1 MTGSDVAMRRFLA
14 VSVVIGF
21 FGALAALLFLPDLNQ
36 NVRETVAMLIGVL
49 GAKFG
54 TVYDFAFGDAE
65 RERLIDGVHLGAITR
80 GDSGLPVSGE
90 GRDEHG

>member
-1 MTGSDVAMRRFLA
+1 MTGSDIAMRRFLS

-21 FGALAALLFLPDLNQ
+21 FGALAALLFLPDLNS

-54 TVYDFAFGDAE
+54 TVYDYAFGDAE
-65 RERLIDGVHLGAITR
+65 RERILDSAQTVIR
-80 GDSGLPVSGE
+80 GDAVPPVSGFD
-90 GRDEHG
+90 RDD

>member
-1 MTGSDVAMRRFLA
+1 MTGSDVGMRRFLS

-21 FGALAALLFLPDLNQ
+21 FGALAALLFLPDLNP

-54 TVYDFAFGDAE
+54 TVYDFAFGDAD
-65 RERLIDGVHLGAITR
+65 RERQLDSVHIISR
-80 GDSGLPVSGE
+80 GDSGSPVSGSE
-90 GRDEHG
+90 RDEHG

>member
-1 MTGSDVAMRRFLA
+1 MRRFLS

-21 FGALAALLFLPDLNQ
+21 FGALAALLFLPDLNS

-54 TVYDFAFGDAE
+54 TVYDYAFGDAD
-65 RERLIDGVHLGAITR
+65 RERQLDGAHIILR
-80 GDSGLPVSGE
+80 GDMGSSVSEE
-90 GRDEHG
+90 GRDDSR

>member
-1 MTGSDVAMRRFLA
+1 MTGSDAGMRRFLS

-21 FGALAALLFLPDLNQ
+21 FGALASLLFLPDLNP

-54 TVYDFAFGDAE
+54 TVYDFAFGDAD
-65 RERLIDGVHLGAITR
+65 RERQLDSVHMISR
-80 GDSGLPVSGE
+80 GDSGSPVSGSE
-90 GRDEHG
+90 RDEHG

>member
-1 MTGSDVAMRRFLA
+1 MTGSDVGMRRFLS

-21 FGALAALLFLPDLNQ
+21 FGALASLLFLPDLNP

-54 TVYDFAFGDAE
+54 TVYDYAFGDAD
-65 RERLIDGVHLGAITR
+65 RERQMDSVHIISR
-80 GDSGLPVSGE
+80 GDTGSPVGDL
-90 GRDEHG
+90 GRDD